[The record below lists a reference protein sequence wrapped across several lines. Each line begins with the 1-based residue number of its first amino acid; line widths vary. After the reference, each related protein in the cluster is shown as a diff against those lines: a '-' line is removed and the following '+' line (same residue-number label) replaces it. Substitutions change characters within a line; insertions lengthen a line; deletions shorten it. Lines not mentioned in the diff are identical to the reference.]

1 MPYFGSHLSSTGG
14 YTAMGE
20 TSLEMGE
27 DTFAFFPR
35 PPRGGRMRKLD
46 PEDMNGLVDL
56 LAEHHFGPLVAHAP
70 YVYNLSSNKEENVR
84 RTRDN
89 LLGDIERLDLI
100 PGCLYNIHPGAHVG
114 QGVEAGVQLI
124 ADGLNEVLRPDQSTV
139 VLLETMAGKG
149 TELGARFE
157 ELAMVVERVEL
168 DQLLGVC
175 LDSCHVSDGGYD
187 VAADLDAVLDEF
199 DATVGLERLRAIHL
213 NDSKNP
219 CGSHKD
225 RHERIGAGSL
235 ALATFQA
242 FVTNPRLQH
251 LPMILETPNER
262 EGYVFEVSLLR
273 SLSAGMPLDEA
284 QALLDE
290 HEAKLAEEQAGREA
304 GGAAGAPE
312 RDGE

>member
-1 MPYFGSHLSSTGG
+1 MPYFGSHLSFTDG

-46 PEDMNGLVDL
+46 QTDMDGLVTL
-56 LAEHHFGPLVAHAP
+56 LAENHFGPLVAHAP
-70 YVYNLSSNKEENVR
+70 YVYNLASNKEENVR

-89 LLGDIERLDLI
+89 LLGDIERLDHI

-124 ADGLNEVLRPDQSTV
+124 ADGLNEVLRPDQRTV

-157 ELAMVVERVEL
+157 ELAMMIERVEL
-168 DQLLGVC
+168 DQFVGVC

-187 VAADLDAVLDEF
+187 VAANLDAVLDEF
-199 DATVGLERLRAIHL
+199 DATVGLDRLRAVHL

-242 FVTNPRLQH
+242 FVTNPRLAH

-262 EGYVFEVSLLR
+262 EGYVFEVALLR
-273 SLSAGMPLDEA
+273 SLSEGTPLDEA

-290 HEAKLAEEQAGREA
+290 HEAKLAEEEA
-304 GGAAGAPE
+304 AKAAEEAAAE
-312 RDGE
+312 KDGE